1 MKHFHKDNVEISN
14 VIFTSPV
21 NLNLYK
27 LKHSTVSNIT
37 YQSALSAKVF
47 EFKEGVIHMWKAE
60 EEGRLDRMVV
70 LKSILMKLS
79 LLKPQSVESGT
90 IAGSLIGLA
99 KFSDIV
105 VVNKMKLIDNVMR
118 EMMFSGRVSLSKL
131 TLVKNFIKTARLL
144 MEARVED
151 VMSITTT
158 FKDVVIGGA
167 LSITKAQMSKTTVED
182 MIVKGVLSLKGVHSD
197 RGFFT
202 DLFITHDLAAEK
214 LSFGRSVLQKVRRT
228 TIMQE
233 LF

>member
-1 MKHFHKDNVEISN
+1 
-14 VIFTSPV
+14 
-21 NLNLYK
+21 
-27 LKHSTVSNIT
+27 
-37 YQSALSAKVF
+37 
-47 EFKEGVIHMWKAE
+47 MWKAE